1 MLEPRHLLAAD
12 LMAAISSAVG
22 VQAVAVQTPSARG
35 SKVLP
40 SSLESVARGSTYY
53 VEVWIQD
60 RLEPGVGL
68 SGGTVDVDYSQSVS
82 QAVKVV
88 NLDFQLFPDGTI
100 DSADGV
106 VRSLGGGM
114 LQAGLGVAP
123 NWVRLGYVEILAT
136 SSGQALFE
144 LGAGASQFS
153 RYGQGN
159 VAWSQVD
166 LGSPIVVEHL
176 GSHWQNPIHP
186 CDVNHDD
193 TITPLDALVAI
204 NEINLN
210 GIRELPVPGA
220 GTPGPPPYYDVT
232 GDDWL
237 TAQDVLLVVNYLN
250 QNGPGPVPAGASSAS
265 PTAASGL
272 GGGSWA
278 EGEALPDSL
287 SAVNSW
293 QFGNALPERYQTDLD
308 ASSQLEA
315 SDTER
320 WAVATDRSRPVH
332 VPPSSTLPAVRP
344 QRFEPWELSEDL
356 LTLLAVRITDRPQRT
371 SYLIYT
377 ACG

>member
-1 MLEPRHLLAAD
+1 MRKRVKSFSGGRRSRVCRLETLEPRHLLAAD
-12 LMAAISSAVG
+12 AMAAISSAVG
-22 VQAVAVQTPSARG
+22 VQAVAVETPSARG

-53 VEVWIQD
+53 VEIWIQD

-68 SGGTVDVDYSQSVS
+68 SGGTVDVNYTESVS
-82 QAVKVV
+82 QAVEVV

-100 DSADGV
+100 DSANGV
-106 VRSLGGGM
+106 VRNLGGGL

-123 NWVRLGYVEILAT
+123 DWVRLGYVEVLAT

-144 LGAGASQFS
+144 LGAGESQFS

-166 LGSPIVVEHL
+166 LGSPIVVAHL
-176 GSHWQNPIHP
+176 GGHWQNPIHP

-193 TITPLDALVAI
+193 AITPLDALIAI
-204 NEINLN
+204 NQINLN

-220 GTPGPPPYYDVT
+220 GTQGPPPYYDVT

-237 TAQDVLLVVNYLN
+237 TANDVLVVVNYLN
-250 QNGPGPVPAGASSAS
+250 ENGAGPVPAGASSAS

-272 GGGSWA
+272 ADGSWA

-287 SAVNSW
+287 SAVNPW
-293 QFGNALPERYQTDLD
+293 QFGNAPLQGQTVQMPPSITL
-308 ASSQLEA
+308 AAARPLRF
-315 SDTER
+315 ER
-320 WAVATDRSRPVH
+320 W
-332 VPPSSTLPAVRP
+332 
-344 QRFEPWELSEDL
+344 ELAEDL
-356 LTLLAVRITDRPQRT
+356 LTLLAERTTDPLLDDLLTPQD
-371 SYLIYT
+371 SLF
-377 ACG
+377 A

>member
-1 MLEPRHLLAAD
+1 
-12 LMAAISSAVG
+12 MAAISSTVG

-53 VEVWIQD
+53 VEIWIQD

-68 SGGTVDVDYSQSVS
+68 SGGTVDVNYTESVS
-82 QAVKVV
+82 QAVEVV

-100 DSADGV
+100 DSANGV
-106 VRSLGGGM
+106 VRNLGGGL

-123 NWVRLGYVEILAT
+123 DWVRLGYVEVLAT

-144 LGAGASQFS
+144 LGAGESQFS

-159 VAWSQVD
+159 VAWTQVD
-166 LGSPIVVEHL
+166 LGSPIVVAHL
-176 GSHWQNPIHP
+176 GGHWQNPIHR

-193 TITPLDALVAI
+193 AITPLDALIAI

-220 GTPGPPPYYDVT
+220 GTQVPPPYYDVT

-237 TAQDVLLVVNYLN
+237 TANDVLVVVNYLN
-250 QNGPGPVPAGASSAS
+250 ENGAGPVPAGASSAS

-272 GGGSWA
+272 ADGSWA
-278 EGEALPDSL
+278 EGETPPDSL
-287 SAVNSW
+287 STVNTW
-293 QFGNALPERYQTDLD
+293 HFGNAPLQGQTV
-308 ASSQLEA
+308 QM
-315 SDTER
+315 
-320 WAVATDRSRPVH
+320 
-332 VPPSSTLPAVRP
+332 PPSITLPAARP
-344 QRFEPWELSEDL
+344 LRFERWELAEDL
-356 LTLLAVRITDRPQRT
+356 LTLLAERTTDPLLDDPLTPQD
-371 SYLIYT
+371 SLF
-377 ACG
+377 A